1 LWGGGGPAAAPPD
14 PSGRTPHPLL
24 VYAQAQALRFGGDG
38 EGALELLA
46 RYLHTADPW
55 TGAAARIESAVILRG
70 LGRVAEAS
78 RYCDAAVAAFRD
90 IEEGW
95 GTAMALMFRAELDK
109 TAGDFRGAIA
119 ALEEAAAAGRLLG
132 TPDNHVT
139 WLYSDLAWL
148 RACTGDY
155 AAAHAAADLADQNA
169 RAHGDSGHYLRLV
182 RAELAWR
189 EGHLAE
195 AIRLC
200 EDVLREG
207 GVGLSPWVPLR
218 PLAAARLGVL
228 TLAAGDTARGTA
240 LLRDALGMA
249 AAGGDRPAAATAVEG
264 LAAAALRANGAKRAA
279 ALLGAADSIR
289 GAVDHS
295 SLDAPAT
302 RAAAEAQL
310 GETAFD
316 AAYRHGRGLP
326 YDEALGLAQAST
338 DAAVS

>member
-1 LWGGGGPAAAPPD
+1 
-14 PSGRTPHPLL
+14 
-24 VYAQAQALRFGGDG
+24 VYAQTQAIRFGGDG
-38 EGALELLA
+38 DGALALLA
-46 RYLHTADPW
+46 RYLDAADPW
-55 TGAAARIESAVILRG
+55 TGAAARMESAVILRS
-70 LGRVAEAS
+70 LGRVEQAS
-78 RYCDAAVAAFRD
+78 LYCNAAVAAFRD
-90 IEEGW
+90 IGEGW
-95 GTAMALMFRAELDK
+95 GTAMALMLRAELDK
-109 TAGDFRGAIA
+109 TAGEFGSAIA
-119 ALEEAAAAGRLLG
+119 ALEEASAAGRRLG
-132 TPDNHVT
+132 APDNNVT

-148 RACTGDY
+148 RARTGDY

-189 EGHLAE
+189 EGHLTE

-207 GVGLSPWVPLR
+207 GTGLSPWVPLR

-228 TLAAGDTARGTA
+228 TLTAGDTARGTA
-240 LLRDALGMA
+240 LLRDALDMA
-249 AAGGDRPAAATAVEG
+249 AAGGDRPATATAVEG
-264 LAAAALRANGAKRAA
+264 LAAAALRTTEAKRAA

-302 RAAAEAQL
+302 RAAVEEQL
-310 GETAFD
+310 GAAAFA
-316 AAYRHGRGLP
+316 AAYRHGLGLS
-326 YDEALGLAQAST
+326 YDEALGLARAST